1 MPFVDLLHPAGDVEF
16 HDFDQAL
23 VFEICHR
30 RIVERDVPVLS
41 DAHAAEIDRLS
52 LATQDALARSMGRAV
67 EDLRGVILIPEIGH
81 WVQQE
86 APSETNSAILDFLEG
101 L

>member
-1 MPFVDLLHPAGDVEF
+1 M
-16 HDFDQAL
+16 
-23 VFEICHR
+23 
-30 RIVERDVPVLS
+30 S
-41 DAHAAEIDRLS
+41 
-52 LATQDALARSMGRAV
+52 RAV

-86 APSETNSAILDFLEG
+86 APSETNSAILNFLEG

>member
-1 MPFVDLLHPAGDVEF
+1 VPTLFVAG
-16 HDFDQAL
+16 
-23 VFEICHR
+23 
-30 RIVERDVPVLS
+30 ERDSVI
-41 DAHAAEIDRLS
+41 AG
-52 LATQDALARSMGRAV
+52 ATQDALARSMGRAV